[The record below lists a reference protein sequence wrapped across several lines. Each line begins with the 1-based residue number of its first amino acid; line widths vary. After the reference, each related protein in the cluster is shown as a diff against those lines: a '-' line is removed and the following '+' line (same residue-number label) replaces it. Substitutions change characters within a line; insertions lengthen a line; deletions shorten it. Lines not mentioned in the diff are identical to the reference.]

1 MIRTDVIQEN
11 KKCKEM
17 IYNFFFI
24 SIPILLDVDK
34 EHNQGF
40 KKTFLKTRPSVAALQ
55 GTDMSTAS

>member
-1 MIRTDVIQEN
+1 MLY
-11 KKCKEM
+11 KKTKSVKKWYT
-17 IYNFFFI
+17 IFFFI